1 MNIKNIF
8 SDTGVL
14 ILVMNKN
21 ILLNN
26 RKQDVNYNIYYRKF
40 NQLE

>member
-14 ILVMNKN
+14 IVVMNKN

-26 RKQDVNYNIYYRKF
+26 LQNFKNYKLFLN
-40 NQLE
+40 N